1 LENIRTRFPKRNDTQ
16 LAQSLSIAQ
25 RAAALRQPKIDSI
38 CQILVTG
45 EDERPELKGPR
56 WKAGFDL
63 ALGRA
68 LATKVRTDSYNAML
82 AQAKQGMAF
91 QNERNN
97 TWVLVAGDAYSNSS
111 LEKTADKAHE
121 LLDRVRSEHAG
132 TPWAF
137 LADRELRTPFGW
149 RWDEDY
155 TYIPSPSTVANNS
168 PRRVELPQRQRPTP
182 PPRRNPPPL

>member
-1 LENIRTRFPKRNDTQ
+1 LENIRTRFPKRNDAQ

-38 CQILVTG
+38 CQILQTG
-45 EDERPELKGPR
+45 EKNRPELKGLR

-97 TWVLVAGDAYSNSS
+97 TWVLVAGDDYANSS

-168 PRRVELPQRQRPTP
+168 PPRVELPQRQRPTP